1 MKSIRQTAVFKAK
14 ADNGEEFT
22 VIESQEFDSVL
33 SGTGT
38 ITEIEGIK
46 KWKTSAGDIVRQID
60 TQTYRL
66 ATSQQVI
73 KKI

>member
-46 KWKTSAGDIVRQID
+46 KWKTCR
-60 TQTYRL
+60 
-66 ATSQQVI
+66 
-73 KKI
+73 